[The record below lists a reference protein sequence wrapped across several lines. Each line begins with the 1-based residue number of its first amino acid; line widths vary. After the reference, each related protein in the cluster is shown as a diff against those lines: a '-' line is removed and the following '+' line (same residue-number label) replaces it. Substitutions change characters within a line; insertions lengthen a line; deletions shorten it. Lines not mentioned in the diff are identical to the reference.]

1 MLRAIT
7 IGARGEPGRALEH
20 ALEQSRHFL
29 LARSLE
35 RYPPPLELARIL
47 RVHAPEVA
55 FLCADDLEAALRAT
69 ETIEQ
74 TVPGLPVV
82 AFGGGVEPRT
92 LLELMKAGVRDFLP
106 PPFDEEALAELAD
119 RLQQQL
125 VKNPL
130 SLETTDLV
138 FSFLPAK
145 AGVGTSTLAANLAVA
160 FSRRPDTRTLL
171 ADFDLNSGLIAFM
184 LKLASPY
191 ALTDAAEMS
200 ANMDESLWSQ
210 FIREMDNLHVLPA
223 GRPSPGAR
231 IQPQQIH
238 RLLAFARRLY
248 RVICVDL
255 SGNLEKYS
263 IELMH
268 ESKSIFLVLTPEIPP
283 LHLARERLNFLRQL
297 DLGDRVNVLLNRY
310 HRSSPISARQI
321 EDVLGVPVYA
331 TFANSY
337 QAVHRALVEGKP
349 LEENSELGRQ
359 IAATAQRILEPRSAR
374 KQPARRRFLEHFA
387 IMPARY
393 SLREE

>member
-7 IGARGEPGRALEH
+7 IGGLGPAAEELER

-35 RYPPPLELARIL
+35 RYPPALELARIL

-55 FLCADDLEAALRAT
+55 FLCADDLEEALRAV
-69 ETIEQ
+69 ETVEK
-74 TVPGLPVV
+74 TVPRLPVV
-82 AFGGGVEPRT
+82 AFGAGAEPRT
-92 LLELMKAGVRDFLP
+92 LLELMKAGVREFLP
-106 PPFDEEALAELAD
+106 PPFDEEALGELAE
-119 RLQQQL
+119 RLRQQL
-125 VKNPL
+125 VKNPV

-145 AGVGTSTLAANLAVA
+145 AGVGTSVLAANLAVA

-184 LKLASPY
+184 LKLSSSY

-210 FIREMDNLHVLPA
+210 FIRQIDDLHVLPA
-223 GRPSPGAR
+223 GRPNPGAR

-268 ESKSIFLVLTPEIPP
+268 ESKRIFLVLTPEIPP

-297 DLGDRVNVLLNRY
+297 DLGDRVSVLLNRY
-310 HRSSPISARQI
+310 HRSSPISAKQI

-331 TFANSY
+331 TFSNSY
-337 QAVHRALVEGKP
+337 QAVHRALVEGRP
-349 LEENSELGRQ
+349 LEEKSELGHQ
-359 IAATAQRILEPRSAR
+359 IAATAQRILEPGSAK
-374 KQPARRRFLEHFA
+374 KQPARKRFLEHFA